1 MVIKAYGFSTAWRSA
16 MGKPMAS
23 MTLIKIH
30 GDHRNIRVGQTP
42 PATEPPR
49 MEDDMPKSDYSKVE
63 QAIRFLSD
71 HAGEQP
77 SLAEVA
83 EDVGLSEFHFQ
94 RLFQRWAGVSPK
106 RFLQFL
112 TLEEAKRM
120 LAESRSLLDVSHAVG
135 LSGPS
140 RLHDL
145 FLSLEHMT
153 PGEYKAQ
160 AVGLTLHW
168 GVEDTPFGPALFAA
182 LEKGLC
188 GLAFLQEDG
197 PEGAFEELRSRW
209 PGARLEASPARIR
222 AYAEALNARMAGRLD
237 QPLSL
242 VLKGTPFQ
250 LRTWEAL
257 LRIPAGKALAYQDLA
272 SLAGSPGASRA
283 VGGALGQNPIAW
295 LIPCHRVIQ
304 STGALGQYHWGAP
317 RKQAML
323 AFERAQVEDRSA

>member
-1 MVIKAYGFSTAWRSA
+1 
-16 MGKPMAS
+16 
-23 MTLIKIH
+23 
-30 GDHRNIRVGQTP
+30 
-42 PATEPPR
+42 
-49 MEDDMPKSDYSKVE
+49 MPKSDYGRVE
-63 QAIRFLSD
+63 QAIRFLAA

-83 EDVGLSEFHFQ
+83 AQVGLSEFHFQ

-112 TLEEAKRM
+112 TLEEAKRL
-120 LAESRSLLDVSHAVG
+120 LAESRSLLEVSHAVG

-160 AVGLTLHW
+160 AEGLTLHW

-182 LEKGLC
+182 LDRGLC
-188 GLAFLQEDG
+188 GLAFLQEDD
-197 PEGAFEELRSRW
+197 PEAAFGELRARW
-209 PGARLEASPARIR
+209 PGAHMEASPARIR
-222 AYAEALNARMAGRLD
+222 AYAEALNARMRGQLD
-237 QPLSL
+237 RPLSL

-257 LRIPAGKALAYQDLA
+257 LRIPAGRALAYQDLA
-272 SLAGSPGASRA
+272 QWAGSPGASRA
-283 VGGALGQNPIAW
+283 VGGALAQNPIAW

-304 STGALGQYHWGAP
+304 STGAVGQYHWGTP
-317 RKQAML
+317 RKQAIL
-323 AFERAQVEDRSA
+323 AFERARAEDRSA

>member
-1 MVIKAYGFSTAWRSA
+1 
-16 MGKPMAS
+16 MG
-23 MTLIKIH
+23 
-30 GDHRNIRVGQTP
+30 Q
-42 PATEPPR
+42 
-49 MEDDMPKSDYSKVE
+49 SDYSKVE
-63 QAIRFLSD
+63 RAIQFIESRL
-71 HAGEQP
+71 HEQP

-83 EDVGLSEFHFQ
+83 EEIGLSEFHFQ

-120 LAESRSLLDVSHAVG
+120 LAESKSVLEASHAIG

-145 FLSLEHMT
+145 FLSLERMT
-153 PGEYKAQ
+153 PGEFKAQ
-160 AVGLTLHW
+160 ASGLTIHW

-182 LEKGLC
+182 LDRGLC
-188 GLAFLQEDG
+188 GLSFLLEDG
-197 PEGAFEELRSRW
+197 PEGAFEALRAKW
-209 PGARLEASPARIR
+209 PGAKLEAAPSLIR
-222 AYAEALNARMAGRLD
+222 AYAEALSARIHGRTD

-250 LRTWEAL
+250 LKTWEAL
-257 LRIPAGKALAYQDLA
+257 LRIPAGHALAYGDLA
-272 SLAGSPGASRA
+272 RMTGGPRASRA
-283 VGGALGQNPIAW
+283 IGTAVGQNPIAC

-304 STGALGQYHWGAP
+304 STGIFGNYHWGGP

-323 AFERAQVEDRSA
+323 AFERAHKEFAPGA